1 MEDVSVW
8 FLSTFGWME
17 QSPVGQT
24 VRMTPYLYPTLMSLH
39 VVGLVV
45 MLGPALM
52 VDLRLLGLG
61 RRSISV
67 TTATRLL
74 LPISHIGFLIV
85 AITGSAM
92 FTGLVYVIS
101 KSAAAPWKLGLI
113 AVAALNI
120 VVFHKGT
127 YRSVERWD
135 GDQPTPIRAKFAASI
150 SMLSWTAVIFGGRFL
165 SY

>member
-1 MEDVSVW
+1 MEAVSLW

-17 QSPVGQT
+17 QSPVGQA
-24 VRMTPYLYPTLMSLH
+24 VRTRPYLYPTLMSLH
-39 VVGLVV
+39 VLGIVV

-67 TTATRLL
+67 TTTIRLL
-74 LPISHIGFLIV
+74 LPISHLGFAIV

-92 FTGLVYVIS
+92 FTGLVYIIS
-101 KSAAAPWKLGLI
+101 KSAAAPWKFGLI
-113 AVAALNI
+113 ALAAVNI
-120 VVFHKGT
+120 LVFHKGV
-127 YRSVERWD
+127 YRKVEWWD
-135 GDQPTPIRAKFAASI
+135 IDAVTPFGAKVAALI
-150 SMLSWTAVIFGGRFL
+150 SMLSWTGVIFGGRFL